1 MKDVEWRKRIKRKR
15 QKYFVCIYFSK
26 SHHTDLLQS
35 FPDILA
41 LTFAILLT
49 LTHVGVGGGGV
60 SGLGAISSSGATS
73 GLSAN
78 ILSKSICP
86 KDRGVLIST
95 DQSYVTDQMC
105 HSQKNKTLNM
115 NYWPIDLIHNT
126 HRQGSLSMIFI
137 WSVTLYTTYVLF
149 HVSNVPET
157 VLTEEKSTIDRA
169 PRTSARRWRQFS

>member
-105 HSQKNKTLNM
+105 HSQKNKHWIWIIGLLTSFTIPTGKAACL
-115 NYWPIDLIHNT
+115 WF
-126 HRQGSLSMIFI
+126 LSEALRC
-137 WSVTLYTTYVLF
+137 T
-149 HVSNVPET
+149 P
-157 VLTEEKSTIDRA
+157 LTSCFMSQMCRK
-169 PRTSARRWRQFS
+169 QF